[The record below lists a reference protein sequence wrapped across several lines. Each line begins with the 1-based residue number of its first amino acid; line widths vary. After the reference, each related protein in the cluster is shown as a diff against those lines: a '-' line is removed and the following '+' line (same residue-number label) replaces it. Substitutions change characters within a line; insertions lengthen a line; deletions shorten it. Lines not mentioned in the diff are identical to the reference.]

1 MKAEI
6 VGKRV
11 KELIQNRK
19 INVEELAKEL
29 GISKKDLEDKL
40 EGKEEF
46 FVSEVINLTRLF
58 QLDINTVNEIFFK
71 EDKDELGV

>member
-11 KELIQNRK
+11 KELMQNKK
-19 INVEELAKEL
+19 INVEELADKL
-29 GISKKDLEDKL
+29 GVSKKDLEDKL

-58 QLDINTVNEIFFK
+58 HLDINTVNEIFFK
-71 EDKDELGV
+71 EEKDELGV